1 MNKLV
6 SLPEWRAKSSV
17 RECSAPDAPIV
28 ESVAVAVLILI
39 LAVSEVVED
48 LGNEK
53 DLNDL
58 LDDNGD
64 EPGGTPEVVAEF
76 YVFVPHPQ
84 VVSECVPALV
94 EWSKDSEDDK
104 SPQNAQQGL
113 IINE

>member
-1 MNKLV
+1 M
-6 SLPEWRAKSSV
+6 
-17 RECSAPDAPIV
+17 
-28 ESVAVAVLILI
+28 ESVAVTVLILI
-39 LAVSEVVED
+39 LAVTEVVED

-64 EPGGTPEVVAEF
+64 EPGGTPEVVAEL

>member
-1 MNKLV
+1 M
-6 SLPEWRAKSSV
+6 
-17 RECSAPDAPIV
+17 
-28 ESVAVAVLILI
+28 ESVAVTVLILI
-39 LAVSEVVED
+39 LAVTEVVED

-58 LDDNGD
+58 LDDD
-64 EPGGTPEVVAEF
+64 RCEPSDAPEVVREAH
-76 YVFVPHPQ
+76 VFVPHPQ